1 MTNSGFK
8 KTAVAVA
15 LLCAGIALG
24 WGLAQWRIS
33 GGTGAGVS
41 TAETGATK
49 SDRKVLYWYDPMV
62 PTQKFEKPGK
72 SPFMDMALV
81 PKYADEDMQQGSGL
95 NVSAQAVQALGLRTA
110 VVEQRDIGADVVA
123 LGSVQLN
130 DRDVSIVQARSAGFV
145 ERVYARAPGDVVAAG
160 APLADLLLPEW
171 VAAQREFL
179 AVRAL
184 KDDTL
189 TAAARQRL
197 ALLGMPAALVAQVE
211 RTGEPQGRYTVTFPQ
226 GGLVAELMVR
236 QGMTVS
242 AGANLVR
249 VNGLASV
256 WIEAAVPEAQSG
268 PLQLGQDAQVRLAA
282 FAGETLK
289 ARIVSILPEANRDTR
304 TVRVRLELPNPGLRL
319 KAGMSGQIVLTGT
332 ARPALLVPSES
343 VIRTGKQALVYV
355 VDGPGKYH
363 PVQVQLGAEIDDRLV
378 VRDGLTAGQQVVAS
392 AQFLIDSEASLR
404 GIMPA
409 QAQATGTQSASA
421 QGSSVPAAPAS
432 APKSFTVRG
441 VIDEV
446 TPTEMT
452 LTHDAVPELKW
463 PGMTMPFK
471 LAAPELAKGL
481 KPEQQV
487 RFTFRQ
493 QGKDFVIT
501 AVERTKP

>member
-1 MTNSGFK
+1 MTNSSFK

-33 GGTGAGVS
+33 GGT

-49 SDRKVLYWYDPMV
+49 PDRKVLYWYDPMV

-242 AGANLVR
+242 AGASLVR

>member
-8 KTAVAVA
+8 KTAMAVA

-211 RTGEPQGRYTVTFPQ
+211 RTGEPQGRYTVNFPQ

-242 AGANLVR
+242 AGASLVR

-409 QAQATGTQSASA
+409 QAQATGTQAASA
-421 QGSSVPAAPAS
+421 QGSPAPAAPPS

-441 VIDEV
+441 VVDEV

-481 KPEQQV
+481 KPEQLV

-501 AVERTKP
+501 AVERIKP

>member
-1 MTNSGFK
+1 MKNTVFK
-8 KTAVAVA
+8 KSVVAVA
-15 LLCAGIALG
+15 LVAAGIALG
-24 WGLAQWRIS
+24 WGVSQWRFTS
-33 GGTGAGVS
+33 GHAPGDSAPSAEAAKTG
-41 TAETGATK
+41 
-49 SDRKVLYWYDPMV
+49 RKVLYWYDPMV
-62 PTQKFEKPGK
+62 PTQKFDKPGK
-72 SPFMDMALV
+72 SPYMDMALV
-81 PKYADEDMQQGSGL
+81 PKYADEDTQTGAGL

-110 VVEQRDIGADVVA
+110 TVEQRDIGSDVDV
-123 LGSVQLN
+123 LGTVQLN

-171 VAAQREFL
+171 VAAQREYL

-184 KDDTL
+184 KDDSL

-197 ALLGMPAALVAQVE
+197 SLLGMPASLVAQVD

-226 GGLVAELMVR
+226 SGMVAELMVR

-242 AGANLVR
+242 AGASLVR

-282 FAGETLK
+282 FPGETLK
-289 ARIVSILPEANRDTR
+289 ARVVSILPEANRETR
-304 TVRVRLELPNPGLRL
+304 TVRVRLELPNPNQRL
-319 KAGMSGQIVLTGT
+319 KAGMSGQIVLTGRT
-332 ARPALLVPSES
+332 RLALLVPSEA
-343 VIRTGKQALVYV
+343 VIRTGKRALVYV
-355 VDGPGKYH
+355 VDGPGRYN

-378 VRDGLTAGQQVVAS
+378 VQGGLTAGQQVVAS

-409 QAQATGTQSASA
+409 QPQASGAQAAGEQGASNP
-421 QGSSVPAAPAS
+421 VAS

-441 VIDEV
+441 VVDEV
-446 TPTEMT
+446 TPTEVT
-452 LTHDAVPELKW
+452 LTHEAVPELKW

-471 LAAPELAKGL
+471 LATPDLAKAL

-487 RFTFRQ
+487 KFTFQQ

-501 AVERTKP
+501 AVERIKP

>member
-49 SDRKVLYWYDPMV
+49 PDRKVLYWYDPMV